1 LLTLKISKMRTK
13 FFMLG
18 AVGLLA
24 VGVGIHHSGH
34 CPLMSAKAALTKH
47 ASNAPASVAAAKPA
61 ADAAASVSGSASAGI
76 EAAQ

>member
-13 FFMLG
+13 LFMLG

-47 ASNAPASVAAAKPA
+47 SVNAPANPAVAKTT
-61 ADAAASVSGSASAGI
+61 ADAAAGD
-76 EAAQ
+76 AATR